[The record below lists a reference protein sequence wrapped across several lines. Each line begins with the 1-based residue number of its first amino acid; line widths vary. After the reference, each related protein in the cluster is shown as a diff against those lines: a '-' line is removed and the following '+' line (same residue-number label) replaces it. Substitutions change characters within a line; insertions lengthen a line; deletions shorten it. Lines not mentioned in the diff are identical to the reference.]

1 MQSRLEQETL
11 TVSQIPVERYPF
23 AVSRSASPLPPSQ
36 ERDHRSTKHTT
47 VSTAVKIATSTNTNI
62 STGAKSTNTTTVP
75 TNSTISTGARS
86 SRDATSRSKKHGE
99 RITSFAVGLP
109 PPSPSAGGRVNCL
122 LFVNN
127 DQDVMM
133 GLENDIIGVK
143 ILLAS
148 PHLGSLRTRAEALKK
163 TLLQLK
169 ELVDLLSQCQD
180 QVRLHV
186 GVCVM
191 VIVNE

>member
-23 AVSRSASPLPPSQ
+23 AVSRSSSPLPPPQ

-75 TNSTISTGARS
+75 ANSTISTGA
-86 SRDATSRSKKHGE
+86 TRSKKHGE

-109 PPSPSAGGRVNCL
+109 PPSPSAGGKVDCL
-122 LFVNN
+122 LFVDN

-133 GLENDIIGVK
+133 SLENDIIGVK

-180 QVRLHV
+180 QVRVHV
-186 GVCVM
+186 GYVCV
-191 VIVNE
+191 

>member
-23 AVSRSASPLPPSQ
+23 SVSRSSSPLPPPH

-47 VSTAVKIATSTNTNI
+47 VSTSTNTNI

-86 SRDATSRSKKHGE
+86 GKDATSRSKKHGE

-109 PPSPSAGGRVNCL
+109 PPSPSAGGRVDFL
-122 LFVNN
+122 LFVDN

-133 GLENDIIGVK
+133 CLENDIIGVK

-169 ELVDLLSQCQD
+169 EFIDLLSQCQD

-186 GVCVM
+186 GVCVCAGDH
-191 VIVNE
+191 E